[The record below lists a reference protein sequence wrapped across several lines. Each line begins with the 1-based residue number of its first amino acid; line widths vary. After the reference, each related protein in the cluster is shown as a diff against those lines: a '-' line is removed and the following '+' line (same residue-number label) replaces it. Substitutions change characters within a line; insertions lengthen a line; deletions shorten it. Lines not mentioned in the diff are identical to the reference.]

1 MRVCARVWCE
11 VRVMGRVEESGGVL
25 ISCPGEIVVRKEVA
39 FIMLYKICQQWLI
52 LVTVHS
58 TKIRE

>member
-1 MRVCARVWCE
+1 MGRNKCMCVRASVRVCVRVWCE

-39 FIMLYKICQQWLI
+39 FIMLYKI
-52 LVTVHS
+52 
-58 TKIRE
+58 